1 MKSQQ
6 GAGIK
11 MDTDGTVICL
21 EKAAAGGGCIFAPA
35 EPIPPGVPADNAV
48 ALIDR
53 FVNQKDGG

>member
-11 MDTDGTVICL
+11 MDTDGYML
-21 EKAAAGGGCIFAPA
+21 APA
-35 EPIPPGVPADNAV
+35 KPILPGVPVDDAV

-53 FVNQKDGG
+53 FVNQKNGG